1 MHMYGQSD
9 SARAAFETGLA
20 IAEARGDSLY
30 QVELVSTLTMF
41 HTRAGNFKTALHYAK
56 LSQAVAGT
64 VADATAFALAHSG
77 LGRSLHIMGDHSAAR
92 AAFEASLQYWSNL
105 PGTGDV
111 YLGFDHHILVSIG
124 VARTLWLQGHP
135 AQAAERMRQ
144 TIRDVER
151 KDNMVFSLGFALF
164 WAPGIFL
171 WVGDLRSAEEYADRL
186 ISHGETHFRRHNVA
200 VGRGYKGAL
209 AILRGDASGGVASLK
224 DCLEQLHAVRYEM
237 LNTEF
242 KLALVQGLMA
252 MGKPDEAITL
262 IDETIRLIE
271 QNEDLLYMPEAMRV
285 KGNVLLSLPQRRPD
299 DAEMCFTQSLDW
311 SRRQGARSWELR
323 TAVDLAALWASQ
335 EQRDRARLALEP
347 IFEAFV
353 EGFDTADLK
362 AAQHLL
368 ATL

>member
-1 MHMYGQSD
+1 MST
-9 SARAAFETGLA
+9 SASIITFWSVLA
-20 IAEARGDSLY
+20 
-30 QVELVSTLTMF
+30 
-41 HTRAGNFKTALHYAK
+41 
-56 LSQAVAGT
+56 
-64 VADATAFALAHSG
+64 
-77 LGRSLHIMGDHSAAR
+77 
-92 AAFEASLQYWSNL
+92 
-105 PGTGDV
+105 
-111 YLGFDHHILVSIG
+111 
-124 VARTLWLQGHP
+124 TLWLQGYP

-144 TIRDVER
+144 TISSVER
-151 KDNMVFSLGFALF
+151 RDNIVFSLGFALF

-171 WVGDLRSAEEYADRL
+171 WVGDLRSAEKYADRL

-209 AILRGDASGGVASLK
+209 AILRGDASGGVESLK
-224 DCLEQLHAVRYEM
+224 GCLEQLHAVRYEM

>member
-1 MHMYGQSD
+1 MHLQASLGASSMHMYGQSG
-9 SARAAFETGLA
+9 SARAAFERGLA
-20 IAEARGDSLY
+20 IAEARGDFLY

-56 LSQAVAGT
+56 LGQVVAGT
-64 VADATAFALAHSG
+64 VADATAIALAHSG
-77 LGRSLHIMGDHSAAR
+77 LGRSLHLMGDHSGAR
-92 AAFEASLQYWSNL
+92 AALEASLQYWSNL
-105 PGTGDV
+105 PGTSDV

-124 VARTLWLQGHP
+124 LAQTLWLQGHP

-151 KDNMVFSLGFALF
+151 RNNMVFSLGFALF

-186 ISHGETHFRRHNVA
+186 ISHGETNFRRHNVA

-209 AILRGDASGGVASLK
+209 AILRGDASGGVESLK
-224 DCLEQLHAVRYEM
+224 GCLEQLHAVRYEM

-252 MGKPDEAITL
+252 TGQSDKAMTL

-271 QNEDLLYMPEAMRV
+271 ENEDLLYMPEALRV
-285 KGNVLLSLPQRRPD
+285 RGNALLSMPQARAL
-299 DAEMCFTQSLDW
+299 DAERSFIQSLDW
-311 SRRQGARSWELR
+311 SRPKVRDHGNYEQPSIWPRCGPLR
-323 TAVDLAALWASQ
+323 DNGIAP
-335 EQRDRARLALEP
+335 RR
-347 IFEAFV
+347 F
-353 EGFDTADLK
+353 
-362 AAQHLL
+362 
-368 ATL
+368 